1 MFMLSLK
8 ISSPPGKRSELLK
21 SLKLLT
27 SPVVVEPG
35 CQTCLVYEDTKS
47 RGDFLIIEEWHNQD
61 DLTKHLKTALFRKL
75 LAVTEMSDTSPK
87 IRCEKVNNTDGVK
100 YIQSLMDGNT

>member
-1 MFMLSLK
+1 MFMLSFK

-27 SPVVVEPG
+27 SPVIVEPG
-35 CQTCLVYEDTKS
+35 CLNCQVYEDAKS
-47 RGDFLIIEEWHNQD
+47 RGDFLVIEEWHNQD
-61 DLTKHLKTALFRKL
+61 DLTKHFQTALFRKL
-75 LAVTEMSDTSPK
+75 LAVTEISYSTPQ
-87 IRCEKVNNTDGVK
+87 IRCEEVNNTDGVK

>member
-8 ISSPPGKRSELLK
+8 ISSPPGKRTELLK

-27 SPVVVEPG
+27 GPVVVEPG
-35 CQTCLVYEDTKS
+35 CLTCQVYEDKKS
-47 RGDFLIIEEWHNQD
+47 HGDFLIIEEWHNQD
-61 DLTKHLKTALFRKL
+61 DLTKHLKSPLFRKL
-75 LAVTEMSDTSPK
+75 LAVTEISDSSPQ
-87 IRCEKVNNTDGVK
+87 IRCEEVINTDGIK

>member
-27 SPVVVEPG
+27 RPVVVEPG
-35 CQTCLVYEDTKS
+35 CLTCRVYEDIKS
-47 RGDFLIIEEWHNQD
+47 RGDFFIIEEWHNQD
-61 DLTKHLKTALFRKL
+61 DLTQHLKTALFRKL
-75 LAVTEMSDTSPK
+75 LAVAEISDASPQ
-87 IRCEKVNNTDGVK
+87 IRCEEMHNTDGVQ
-100 YIQSLMDGNT
+100 YIQSLMYANT